1 MKIEI
6 NKDYKKSDSKTTEK
20 ESGDKAI
27 KQKSGKSFKKQN
39 KLIC

>member
-20 ESGDKAI
+20 KSGDKAI